1 VQQQLILF
9 TIWGVNWKYAERKWQ
24 LLPEL
29 CQSNRRFYKVFQTE
43 YMSGFDANDFWHRLN
58 NSALVRFLLL
68 VASGWAIVQ
77 LLGYFESVIVI
88 FSFAAILAFLLSYP
102 VQWLRH
108 FLPHSIAVV
117 FVFLLSIIVL
127 GALTITVGLTV
138 LSQGQQLINSVTT
151 FLNSLIP
158 LIDRLEDFLRARN
171 LQIDLTLIEEQLRN
185 QAISMLVTSLNIFQ
199 SFITNFVT
207 FILIAVVAFFMLLD
221 GEKLWQFIIKGVPP
235 RRRDRFTRIIKRNF
249 LGFFRGQ
256 LILTLFLTSATFLVF
271 LILNIPFALILS
283 VIVGLL
289 DIIPGIGATLGVGV
303 ITLIVLSQNVWL
315 ALKVLA
321 ACVILQQIQ
330 DNLISPRIMQGA
342 LNLNPVVVFFALL
355 VGAKV
360 AGLLGI
366 FISIPI
372 AGVIVSLFE
381 IDEMKSEV

>member
-1 VQQQLILF
+1 
-9 TIWGVNWKYAERKWQ
+9 
-24 LLPEL
+24 
-29 CQSNRRFYKVFQTE
+29 
-43 YMSGFDANDFWHRLN
+43 MSGFDAKDFWNRLN
-58 NSALVRFLLL
+58 NLALIRFLLL

-77 LLGYFESVIVI
+77 LLSYFEPVIVI

-102 VQWLRH
+102 VKWLRH

-117 FVFLLSIIVL
+117 VIFLLSIVIL
-127 GALTITVGLTV
+127 TGLTITIGITV
-138 LSQGQQLINSVTT
+138 LSQGQQLIDSLTA
-151 FLNSLIP
+151 FLNSLVPFIEQ
-158 LIDRLEDFLRARN
+158 LEAFLQKRN
-171 LQIDLTLIEEQLRN
+171 LQIDLSAIEEQLRT
-185 QAISMLVTSLNIFQ
+185 QAISLLVTSLNIFQ

-221 GEKLWQFIIKGVPP
+221 GEKLWLLILKIIPQ
-235 RRRDRFTRIIKRNF
+235 RRRDRFTRIIKRSF

-256 LILTLFLTSATFLVF
+256 LILTLFLTSSTFLVF
-271 LILNIPFALILS
+271 LILNVPFALILS

-289 DIIPGIGATLGVGV
+289 DIIPGIGATLGISV
-303 ITLIVLSQNVWL
+303 ITTIVLSQGVWL

-321 ACVILQQIQ
+321 ACIVLQQIQ

-372 AGVIVSLFE
+372 TGVIVSLFE
-381 IDEMKSEV
+381 IDEMKSET